1 MKALLIG
8 YKSCSTCKKTEKFL
22 KEMKIEYKFQ
32 DVKEEKPE
40 KDQIK
45 EIYQKSGL
53 DIKKFF
59 NTSGQIYRKLNL
71 KDKLKDMTEDEKLDL
86 LASDGML
93 LKRPILVYG
102 DDIVVG
108 RLNIEKYFEKAE

>member
-22 KEMKIEYKFQ
+22 EDRKIDYKFQ

-45 EIYQKSGL
+45 G
-53 DIKKFF
+53 
-59 NTSGQIYRKLNL
+59 
-71 KDKLKDMTEDEKLDL
+71 MTEDEKLDL

-102 DDIVVG
+102 DDVVVG
-108 RLNIEKYFEKAE
+108 RLNIEKYFEK

>member
-8 YKSCSTCKKTEKFL
+8 YKSCSTCKKTENFL
-22 KEMKIEYKFQ
+22 NEKEIEYKFQ

-45 EIYQKSGL
+45 DLYEKSGL
-53 DIKKFF
+53 EIKKFF

-93 LKRPILVYG
+93 LKRPILLYG
-102 DDIVVG
+102 DDVIVG
-108 RLNIEKYFEKAE
+108 RLNIEKYFEK

>member
-1 MKALLIG
+1 MEVLLIG

-22 KEMKIEYKFQ
+22 EEKNISYKFQ

-40 KDQIK
+40 KDQ
-45 EIYQKSGL
+45 
-53 DIKKFF
+53 IKKFF

-71 KDKLKDMTEDEKLDL
+71 KDKLKDMSEDEKLDL

-93 LKRPILVYG
+93 LKRPIIVNG
-102 DDIVVG
+102 DDVVVG
-108 RLNIEKYFEKAE
+108 RLNIERYFENN

>member
-22 KEMKIEYKFQ
+22 EDRKIDYKFQ

-45 EIYQKSGL
+45 DLYEKKWSWYKEI
-53 DIKKFF
+53 F
-59 NTSGQIYRKLNL
+59 
-71 KDKLKDMTEDEKLDL
+71 
-86 LASDGML
+86 
-93 LKRPILVYG
+93 
-102 DDIVVG
+102 
-108 RLNIEKYFEKAE
+108 

>member
-1 MKALLIG
+1 MEALLIG

-22 KEMKIEYKFQ
+22 NEKNISYKFQ

-40 KDQIK
+40 KDKIK
-45 EIYQKSGL
+45 NIYDKSGL

-71 KDKLKDMTEDEKLDL
+71 KDKLKDMNEDEKLEL

-102 DDIVVG
+102 DDVVVG
-108 RLNIEKYFEKAE
+108 RLNIEKYFEK

>member
-22 KEMKIEYKFQ
+22 EEKKIDYKFQ
-32 DVKEEKPE
+32 DLKEEKPE

-45 EIYQKSGL
+45 DLYEKSGL

-93 LKRPILVYG
+93 LKRPILVCG
-102 DDIVVG
+102 DDVVVG
-108 RLNIEKYFEKAE
+108 RLNIEKYFEK

>member
-1 MKALLIG
+1 M
-8 YKSCSTCKKTEKFL
+8 
-22 KEMKIEYKFQ
+22 
-32 DVKEEKPE
+32 KEEKPE

-45 EIYQKSGL
+45 DLYEKSGL
-53 DIKKFF
+53 EIKKFF

-93 LKRPILVYG
+93 LKRPILVCG
-102 DDIVVG
+102 DDVVVG
-108 RLNIEKYFEKAE
+108 RLNIEKYFEK

>member
-1 MKALLIG
+1 MLFR
-8 YKSCSTCKKTEKFL
+8 SEEKK
-22 KEMKIEYKFQ
+22 IYYKFQ

-45 EIYQKSGL
+45 DLYKKSGL
-53 DIKKFF
+53 EIKKFF

-102 DDIVVG
+102 DDVVVG
-108 RLNIEKYFEKAE
+108 RLNIEKYFEK

>member
-1 MKALLIG
+1 MKALFIG
-8 YKSCSTCKKTEKFL
+8 YKNCSTCKKSMKFL
-22 KEMKIEYKFQ
+22 DEKNIKYDFQ

-40 KDQIK
+40 KAQIK
-45 EIYQKSGL
+45 DIYEKSGL

-59 NTSGQIYRKLNL
+59 NTSGKIYRQMNL
-71 KDKLKDMTEDEKLDL
+71 KDKLTNMSEDEKLDL

-102 DDIVVG
+102 DDVVVG
-108 RLNIEKYFEKAE
+108 RINIEKYFEK

>member
-1 MKALLIG
+1 MEALLIG
-8 YKSCSTCKKTEKFL
+8 YKSCSTCKKTENFL
-22 KEMKIEYKFQ
+22 NEKEIEYKFQ

-45 EIYQKSGL
+45 KLYEKSGL

-102 DDIVVG
+102 DDVVVG
-108 RLNIEKYFEKAE
+108 RLNIEKYFEK

>member
-1 MKALLIG
+1 M
-8 YKSCSTCKKTEKFL
+8 YE
-22 KEMKIEYKFQ
+22 
-32 DVKEEKPE
+32 
-40 KDQIK
+40 
-45 EIYQKSGL
+45 KSGL

-102 DDIVVG
+102 DDVVVG
-108 RLNIEKYFEKAE
+108 RLNIEKYFEK

>member
-1 MKALLIG
+1 MEVLLIG
-8 YKSCSTCKKTEKFL
+8 YKSCSTCKKAEKFL
-22 KEMKIEYKFQ
+22 EEKNISYKFQ

-45 EIYQKSGL
+45 DLYEKSGL

-71 KDKLKDMTEDEKLDL
+71 KDKLKDMSEDEKLDL

-93 LKRPILVYG
+93 LKRPIMVNE
-102 DDIVVG
+102 DDVVVG
-108 RLNIEKYFEKAE
+108 RLNIEKYFENN

>member
-1 MKALLIG
+1 
-8 YKSCSTCKKTEKFL
+8 
-22 KEMKIEYKFQ
+22 MKIEYKFQ

>member
-1 MKALLIG
+1 MEALLIG
-8 YKSCSTCKKTEKFL
+8 YKPCSTRKKTEKFL
-22 KEMKIEYKFQ
+22 EEKKVDYKFQ

-40 KDQIK
+40 KYQIK
-45 EIYQKSGL
+45 DLYEKSGL

-71 KDKLKDMTEDEKLDL
+71 KDKLKDMSEDEKLDL

-102 DDIVVG
+102 DDVVVG
-108 RLNIEKYFEKAE
+108 RLNIEKYFEK